1 MKKTKKLLS
10 VLMATIICISSF
22 SVCNLSAYAAG
33 WVDKVQEIEIN
44 ETITDSLNASN
55 EIDNIGYF
63 QVYKFIIPEKG
74 TIRLRVESN
83 DVNLGYGY
91 YSSGIHT
98 NYIYRIYSA
107 KNISDDSYIWNSRNC
122 IINDHVSAYDYYFSE
137 YDINLAAGEYYFL
150 VRASQDGYL
159 NNKDYSFTLNYK
171 PTFSNAKISSI
182 SSRKRALKTSWNK
195 CSNVSGYQLQYSTN
209 KNMKSA
215 KTINLSS
222 SSSSKTIKNLKS
234 KKNYYVRIRTYKTVN
249 INGSNKTYYSKWS
262 PKKSVKTK

>member
-22 SVCNLSAYAAG
+22 AVCNLSAYAAG
-33 WVDKVQEIEIN
+33 WVDKVQEIEVN
-44 ETITDSLNASN
+44 ETITDSLNASKK
-55 EIDNIGYF
+55 IDNIGYF
-63 QVYKFIIPEKG
+63 QVYKFIISEKG

-91 YSSGIHT
+91 YSLGI
-98 NYIYRIYSA
+98 NSYYIYRIYSA
-107 KNISDDSYIWNSRNC
+107 KNISDDSYIWNSKNC

-137 YDINLAAGEYYFL
+137 YDINLEAGEYYFL
-150 VRASQDGYL
+150 VRTSEDCYL
-159 NNKDYSFTLNYK
+159 NKDYSFTLNYK
-171 PTFSNAKISSI
+171 PTFSNAKISSV
-182 SSRKRALKTSWNK
+182 SSRKKALKTSWNK
-195 CSNVSGYQLQYSTN
+195 CSNVSGYQLQYGIN

-222 SSSSKTIKNLKS
+222 SSSSKTIKSLKS

-249 INGSNKTYYSKWS
+249 INGSNKTYYGKWS